1 VGEVE
6 ETEFLHDCIRK
17 SMRIRGVNKILLDI
31 GLTEITITKYEW
43 YARNLSKHN
52 LMEQRNIDAIAW
64 QGKGR

>member
-1 VGEVE
+1 MDEDEG
-6 ETEFLHDCIRK
+6 TFIQNCIRK
-17 SMRIRGVNKILLDI
+17 GMRIHGVNKILLDI